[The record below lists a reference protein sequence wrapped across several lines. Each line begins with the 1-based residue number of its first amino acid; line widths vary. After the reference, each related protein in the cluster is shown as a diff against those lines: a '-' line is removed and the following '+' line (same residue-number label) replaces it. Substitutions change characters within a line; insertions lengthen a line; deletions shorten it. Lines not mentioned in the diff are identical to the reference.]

1 MLSGKKA
8 DIMKAEKKLQRQSGR
23 FDRAEKGKDMG
34 STEIAYQNK
43 DITSKLLAENLKGKS
58 FRVYGLDLPEIRHVL
73 PTNIPTVKA
82 NELRLD
88 NIFEL
93 ADGTAV
99 IVDYES
105 AYSEGDK
112 VKYLNYL
119 AGIAS
124 RYQKEKEPCPKLRM
138 VVIYT
143 GDIKRK
149 QVSMEYDIGAVKMS
163 LECAF
168 LSELDYKGIFQRL
181 EQKIKRNERLDDGE
195 LMEVI
200 VMPLSYQKAEEKQQK
215 IRETV
220 ALAAQIQDRGQQ
232 LFALSGILA
241 FTDKVI
247 DRETANKIRR
257 AIEMTQVAQI
267 FEEEKQ
273 QALLQV
279 TRIFEEEKQQA
290 LLQVTQIFEEEK
302 QQALRK
308 ATEDFEEEKQQAL
321 RKATEDFEEEKQQA
335 LEKTAKQIV
344 VRMIKKDYSAEE
356 IVSLVPSYSQN
367 DVEALRRELNAAE
380 EKHNT
385 ENPQDRA

>member
-1 MLSGKKA
+1 
-8 DIMKAEKKLQRQSGR
+8 
-23 FDRAEKGKDMG
+23 
-34 STEIAYQNK
+34 
-43 DITSKLLAENLKGKS
+43 
-58 FRVYGLDLPEIRHVL
+58 
-73 PTNIPTVKA
+73 
-82 NELRLD
+82 
-88 NIFEL
+88 
-93 ADGTAV
+93 
-99 IVDYES
+99 
-105 AYSEGDK
+105 
-112 VKYLNYL
+112 
-119 AGIAS
+119 
-124 RYQKEKEPCPKLRM
+124 
-138 VVIYT
+138 
-143 GDIKRK
+143 
-149 QVSMEYDIGAVKMS
+149 MEYDIGAVKMS
-163 LECAF
+163 MECAF
-168 LSELDYKGIFQRL
+168 LSELDYKGTFQRL

-321 RKATEDFEEEKQQA
+321 
-335 LEKTAKQIV
+335 EKTAKQIV

>member
-1 MLSGKKA
+1 
-8 DIMKAEKKLQRQSGR
+8 MK
-23 FDRAEKGKDMG
+23 
-34 STEIAYQNK
+34 
-43 DITSKLLAENLKGKS
+43 IT
-58 FRVYGLDLPEIRHVL
+58 LDTI
-73 PTNIPTVKA
+73 I
-82 NELRLD
+82 
-88 NIFEL
+88 
-93 ADGTAV
+93 
-99 IVDYES
+99 
-105 AYSEGDK
+105 SEGDK

-195 LMEVI
+195 LMEGI
-200 VMPLSYQKAEEKQQK
+200 VKPLSYQKAEEKQQK

-321 RKATEDFEEEKQQA
+321 
-335 LEKTAKQIV
+335 EKTAKQIV

>member
-1 MLSGKKA
+1 
-8 DIMKAEKKLQRQSGR
+8 
-23 FDRAEKGKDMG
+23 MG

-93 ADGTAV
+93 ADGTAA

-321 RKATEDFEEEKQQA
+321 
-335 LEKTAKQIV
+335 EKTAKQIV

>member
-34 STEIAYQNK
+34 STEITYQNK

-93 ADGTAV
+93 ADGTAA

>member
-93 ADGTAV
+93 ADGTAA

-163 LECAF
+163 MECAF
-168 LSELDYKGIFQRL
+168 LSELDYKGTFQRL

-273 QALLQV
+273 LALLQV

-290 LLQVTQIFEEEK
+290 LLQVTQI
-302 QQALRK
+302 
-308 ATEDFEEEKQQAL
+308 FEEEKQQAL